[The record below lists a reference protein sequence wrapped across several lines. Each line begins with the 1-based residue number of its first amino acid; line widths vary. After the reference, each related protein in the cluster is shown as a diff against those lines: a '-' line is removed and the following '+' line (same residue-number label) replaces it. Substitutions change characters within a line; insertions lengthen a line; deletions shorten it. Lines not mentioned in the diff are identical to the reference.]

1 MHLAQRAYALLVLT
15 AILAI
20 TGLWSSD
27 PAFAGLWR
35 IPAAL
40 LLLGLAFES
49 IEVGGPEAAEWS

>member
-27 PAFAGLWR
+27 PAFVGLWR

-49 IEVGGPEAAEWS
+49 IEVRRAGWLRT

>member
-27 PAFAGLWR
+27 PEIGRAH
-35 IPAAL
+35 
-40 LLLGLAFES
+40 
-49 IEVGGPEAAEWS
+49 V